1 MKMSELR
8 EMRKT
13 YPSLNLELRMLQQ
26 KKTELIKENTVTDT
40 VVGSSAEYPYTS
52 HPVSVEGFILTT
64 AVRKQLDSINEQINK
79 IIDMQN
85 KVDKVISSISD
96 NLVRYAVMQYVV
108 EQKQLTTIYD
118 SLDSYCES
126 ATVDA
131 LRKRIAREIKKI

>member
-1 MKMSELR
+1 MTMSELR

-13 YPSLNLELRMLQQ
+13 YPSLNLELKRLQQ

-52 HPVSVEGFILTT
+52 HPVSVEGFMQTT

-96 NLVRYAVMQYVV
+96 NLVRYSVMQYVV
-108 EQKQLTTIYD
+108 EQKTWVIIYS
-118 SLDSYCES
+118 SLDTYCEG

-131 LRKRIAREIKKI
+131 LKKRIAREIKKI

>member
-1 MKMSELR
+1 MTMSELR

-13 YPSLNLELRMLQQ
+13 YPSLNLELRRLQQ

-40 VVGSSAEYPYTS
+40 VVGSSAEYPYTA
-52 HPVSVEGFILTT
+52 HPISVEGIKLTT
-64 AVRKQLDSINEQINK
+64 AVRKQLNSINEQINK

-96 NLVRYAVMQYVV
+96 NLVRYAVIQYVV
-108 EQKQLTTIYD
+108 EQKQLTIIYD

>member
-1 MKMSELR
+1 
-8 EMRKT
+8 MRKT
-13 YPSLNLELRMLQQ
+13 YPSLNLELRRLQQ

-52 HPVSVEGFILTT
+52 HPVSIEGFMLTT
-64 AVRKQLDSINEQINK
+64 AVRKQLDGINEQINK
-79 IIDMQN
+79 IIDLQN

-96 NLVRYAVMQYVV
+96 NLVRYSVMQYVV

>member
-1 MKMSELR
+1 MTMQELR
-8 EMRKT
+8 MMRKN
-13 YPSLNLELRMLQQ
+13 YPSLNLELKRLQQ
-26 KKTELIKENTVTDT
+26 KRTELIKENTVTDT
-40 VVGSSAEYPYTS
+40 VVGSSAEYPYTA
-52 HPVSVEGFILTT
+52 HPISVGGIMLTT

>member
-1 MKMSELR
+1 MTMSELR

-13 YPSLNLELRMLQQ
+13 YPSLNLELRRLQQ

-40 VVGSSAEYPYTS
+40 VVGSSAEYPYIS
-52 HPVSVEGFILTT
+52 HQVSVEGFMQTT

-96 NLVRYAVMQYVV
+96 YLVRYAVMQYVV

>member
-1 MKMSELR
+1 MTMSELR

-13 YPSLNLELRMLQQ
+13 YPSLNLELRRLQQ

-40 VVGSSAEYPYTS
+40 VVGSSAEYPYTA
-52 HPVSVEGFILTT
+52 HPISVEGIMLTT
-64 AVRKQLDSINEQINK
+64 AVRKQLDSINEQIDK

-96 NLVRYAVMQYVV
+96 NLVRYSVMQYVV

>member
-1 MKMSELR
+1 MTMSELR

-13 YPSLNLELRMLQQ
+13 YPSLNLELKRLQQ

-52 HPVSVEGFILTT
+52 HPVSVEGFMQTT
-64 AVRKQLDSINEQINK
+64 AVRKQLNSINEQINK

-108 EQKQLTTIYD
+108 EQKQLTTIYY

>member
-1 MKMSELR
+1 MSELR

-13 YPSLNLELRMLQQ
+13 YPSLNLELRRLQQ

-40 VVGSSAEYPYTS
+40 VVGSSAEYPYTA
-52 HPVSVEGFILTT
+52 HPISVEGIMLTT
-64 AVRKQLDSINEQINK
+64 AVRKQLDSINEQIDK

-96 NLVRYAVMQYVV
+96 NLVRYSVMQYVV

>member
-1 MKMSELR
+1 MSELR

-13 YPSLNLELRMLQQ
+13 YPSLNLELRRLQQ

-40 VVGSSAEYPYTS
+40 VVGSSVEYPYTA
-52 HPVSVEGFILTT
+52 HPVSIEGFMLTT
-64 AVRKQLDSINEQINK
+64 AVRKQLDGINEQINK

>member
-13 YPSLNLELRMLQQ
+13 YPSLNLELRRLQQ